1 MSGDRYA
8 PELRLAIDGSPV
20 PAALRAAVTSVS
32 LQRGL
37 EGVDRAEI
45 GLANEG
51 LRWLDHPL
59 LGVDRGLTL
68 FLGYAPDPLVQVFSG
83 DIVGHNAAFPASG
96 MPSLT
101 VVAQDRRHRMQ
112 RGNASR
118 WFAVAVPKTTNV
130 PLPDVAVAGMVS
142 ASHGL
147 LPIVDPVAGALAVL
161 IGGATTMAAVA
172 DKEVQKIIRK
182 QSGESD
188 YDLLGRLCAENGWD
202 MTVDHGGP
210 LGGRVLRFSSAA
222 DRLQPDVTLKYGR
235 DLVDFSPRI
244 STVGQVA
251 GVTAHVWQ
259 PDLKMNF
266 AISVGWDWDR
276 QSLELR
282 IVPGGTDGAPFA
294 EGAQFLLL
302 DKPLT
307 RTDAARTIMGTLLPR
322 LNKRL
327 TGSGSTVGD
336 PRIEPGG
343 VLRLEGLGERFG
355 GLYRVTSVTQTLDGG
370 GWRTS
375 FEVRKEI
382 WFAAIAAVEQG
393 AVAVPTALRGPT
405 DGAMP

>member
-1 MSGDRYA
+1 MNTERYT
-8 PELRLAIDGSPV
+8 PELRLAIDGEPV

-37 EGVDRAEI
+37 EGVDRVEL

-51 LRWLDHPL
+51 LRWLDYPML
-59 LGVDRGLTL
+59 ALDRDLTL
-68 FLGYAPDPLVQVFSG
+68 FLGYAPDPLVQMFSG
-83 DIVGHNAAFPASG
+83 EIVGQSASFPSSG
-96 MPSLT
+96 MPALT
-101 VVAQDRRHRMQ
+101 VVAQDRRYRMQ

-118 WFAVAVPKTTNV
+118 WFAIAVPKTTNL
-130 PLPDVAVAGMVS
+130 PLPDVAVAGALS
-142 ASHGL
+142 AGHGL
-147 LPIVDPVAGALAVL
+147 IPIVDPVAGALAVL
-161 IGGATTMAAVA
+161 IGGASALAAVA
-172 DKEVQKIIRK
+172 DKDVQKVIRK

-188 YDLLGRLCAENGWD
+188 YDLLAKLCVENGWD
-202 MTVDHGGP
+202 MTVDHGGA

-235 DLVDFSPRI
+235 DLIEFSPRV
-244 STVGQVA
+244 STVGQVV
-251 GVTAHVWQ
+251 GVSAHIWQ
-259 PDLKMNF
+259 PDLKMSF

-282 IVPGGTDGAPFA
+282 IVPGGAEAAPQVDK
-294 EGAQFLLL
+294 AQFMLL

-307 RTDAARTIMGTLLPR
+307 RTNAARTLMGTLLPR

-343 VLRLEGLGERFG
+343 VLRLEGLGEKFG
-355 GLYRVTSVTQTLDGG
+355 GLYRVTSVTQTLDSG

-382 WFAAIAAVEQG
+382 WFAAIATAEQG
-393 AVAVPTALRGPT
+393 AVAVPMALRGP
-405 DGAMP
+405 A